1 MTTVQD
7 IYRFIDQVAPFVIQE
22 SWDNAGML
30 VGHWKRPVQK
40 ILVTLDITP
49 EVVYEAEKVGADLI
63 VAHHPILFHPAKQV
77 TDGGMDLVGQR
88 VLALA
93 ERGICCH
100 TNWDSAQ
107 GGVNYVLAKLCGLE
121 KQQILEV
128 SGTDEQ
134 GVPYGIGRMGT
145 LPLPVALE
153 DYLKLLQGSL
163 EPNGLRYVD
172 GGKPVR
178 RVAVGGGSCAD
189 GMHEA
194 QVAVGGG
201 ACGGMLEQ
209 VAKAGCDTF
218 VTGDVKYDQFL
229 DAKMLGINLIDAGHY
244 PTEDPSMLVLG
255 YQLAKAFPEVTVQ
268 KSKLHREVIQ
278 YQV

>member
-7 IYRFIDQVAPFVIQE
+7 IYRFIDQVAPFAIQE

-93 ERGICCH
+93 ERGIAAICCH

-121 KQQILEV
+121 KQTILEV

-134 GVPYGIGRMGT
+134 GVPYGIGRIGT

-153 DYLKLLQGSL
+153 DYLKLLKGSL

-172 GGKPVR
+172 GGRPGGRRRRRLRRDAGAGGRGRLRHLRHRRREVRPVPR
-178 RVAVGGGSCAD
+178 R
-189 GMHEA
+189 
-194 QVAVGGG
+194 Q
-201 ACGGMLEQ
+201 
-209 VAKAGCDTF
+209 
-218 VTGDVKYDQFL
+218 
-229 DAKMLGINLIDAGHY
+229 DAGHQ
-244 PTEDPSMLVLG
+244 PHRCRPLSHRGPVHAGAGLSAGKSLPGGDC
-255 YQLAKAFPEVTVQ
+255 AEVQ
-268 KSKLHREVIQ
+268 APR
-278 YQV
+278 

>member
-7 IYRFIDQVAPFVIQE
+7 IYRFIDQVAPFAIQE

-93 ERGICCH
+93 ERGIAAICCH

-107 GGVNYVLAKLCGLE
+107 AAS
-121 KQQILEV
+121 IT
-128 SGTDEQ
+128 SW
-134 GVPYGIGRMGT
+134 P
-145 LPLPVALE
+145 
-153 DYLKLLQGSL
+153 
-163 EPNGLRYVD
+163 
-172 GGKPVR
+172 
-178 RVAVGGGSCAD
+178 SCA
-189 GMHEA
+189 A
-194 QVAVGGG
+194 WRSR
-201 ACGGMLEQ
+201 
-209 VAKAGCDTF
+209 
-218 VTGDVKYDQFL
+218 QFWRSP
-229 DAKMLGINLIDAGHY
+229 APTNRAY
-244 PTEDPSMLVLG
+244 PTASAASAPCPCRWRW
-255 YQLAKAFPEVTVQ
+255 KTT
-268 KSKLHREVIQ
+268 
-278 YQV
+278 

>member
-40 ILVTLDITP
+40 ILVTLDIMP

-93 ERGICCH
+93 ERGIAAICCH

-189 GMHEA
+189 E
-194 QVAVGGG
+194 
-201 ACGGMLEQ
+201 MLEA
-209 VAKAGCDTF
+209 VAAGCDTF
-218 VTGDVKYDQFL
+218 VTADVRYNQFW
-229 DAKMLGINLIDAGHY
+229 DAHDLGLNLIDAGHFW
-244 PTEDPSMLVLG
+244 TENPVCDALAA
-255 YQLAKAFPEVTVQ
+255 QLRRAFPALRVMQSETHTDVT
-268 KSKLHREVIQ
+268 KFA
-278 YQV
+278 